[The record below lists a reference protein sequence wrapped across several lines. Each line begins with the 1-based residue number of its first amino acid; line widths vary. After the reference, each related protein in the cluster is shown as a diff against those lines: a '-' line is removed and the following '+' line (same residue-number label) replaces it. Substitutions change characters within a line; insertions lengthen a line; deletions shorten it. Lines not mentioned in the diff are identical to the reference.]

1 MSEARV
7 LLEVKNKIAY
17 VSLNRPE
24 KHNGLDMAMF
34 KEMIATAKKIR
45 KNRAIRA
52 VIMHGN
58 GPSFCAGLDSGATC
72 QFPLFLPSMKLL
84 WWGHANYFGNGL
96 SHCNA

>member
-58 GPSFCAGLDSGATC
+58 GPSFCAGLDFLTTFF
-72 QFPLFLPSMKLL
+72 FPFSFIVADTNGIWIPFISM
-84 WWGHANYFGNGL
+84 FQ
-96 SHCNA
+96 